1 MTANAL
7 FAVGCYLASH
17 VYICDMFKSEIKD
30 PCIVIEDDLTDEDVN
45 RLYQVVELLFQWD
58 QDNQIQKN
66 KSKEL
71 SNARSDSCRNETIA
85 KSKS

>member
-7 FAVGCYLASH
+7 FAVGRFLISH
-17 VYICDMFKSEIKD
+17 VYTGGMFQSEIKD

-58 QDNQIQKN
+58 QENQIQNN

-71 SNARSDSCRNETIA
+71 FNARSDSCRNETIA
-85 KSKS
+85 K